1 MSHFEPRPDSLIT
14 SEMLR
19 QDFIPDVDEA
29 LRIIHLDEAATGT
42 DTTIALGTA
51 AVCIAS
57 AGGILALSGL
67 TAPILLPLAGVGLAG
82 ISAWNS
88 RITQRDRQTEAEF
101 LTNYPEILT
110 AVEAKANQ
118 GEELYRVANAFESA
132 YRTYL
137 SGDRPQLKPTV
148 ERTAIPTAP
157 IGENTRVGA
166 IPVQAA
172 VVDEPTPAPE
182 TYPMATR
189 EVSQSD
195 RAALIAKLKQDCPL
209 LIRLVRSH
217 PIRAVGAQRT
227 GKTTLVKRLALLR
240 MVLLPGHRVIA
251 ATPHYEPANPYPT
264 VFKVA
269 GVTTVGKRDYAAIER
284 EWFRMSDLV
293 ESCQTANLTYVWDE
307 FGLFDKAIVDADDD
321 KDKIKRVLTSCLR
334 ETMKFGI
341 YPVFIVHGETAAF
354 LPGSKGLVTVFLN
367 STVRVE
373 TIGEAIEDDM
383 GLETLRP
390 TGRFK
395 VTWLDGETEEGK
407 IPDWLTEQYLLDLIG
422 HRPQLEEDIW
432 EGRQTKTVPT
442 VPTARRRKFRLNAPV
457 ATSTPVAKTLGTRRA
472 EGQLEAGQF
481 TDPSETAESDQGE
494 LAFRAE
500 IKRFLAENPDGAKVK
515 DFVNRARKPVRKTP
529 SDDVK
534 FVLDLMTL
542 ENEIYE
548 VDGTFFLKR
557 N

>member
-1 MSHFEPRPDSLIT
+1 MRHFEPRPDSLIT

-19 QDFIPDVDEA
+19 QDLIPDVDEA
-29 LRIIHLDEAATGT
+29 LRIIHLDETATGT

-101 LTNYPEILT
+101 LTAHPDILS
-110 AVEAKANQ
+110 AVEQKAHQ
-118 GEELYRVANAFESA
+118 GEALHRVANAFESA
-132 YRTYL
+132 YRAYL
-137 SGDRPQLKPTV
+137 SGDRPQLKPTL
-148 ERTAIPTAP
+148 ERAVIPP
-157 IGENTRVGA
+157 ENTHLGA
-166 IPVQAA
+166 IPVQVAA
-172 VVDEPTPAPE
+172 VDEPTPVPE
-182 TYPMATR
+182 TYPMAAR

-195 RAALIAKLKQDCPL
+195 RTALITKLKQDCPL

-251 ATPHYEPANPYPT
+251 ATPHYEPSNPYPN
-264 VFKVA
+264 VFKLA
-269 GVTTVGKRDYAAIER
+269 GFNRGQRDYPAIER
-284 EWFRMSDLV
+284 EWLSLAARV
-293 ESCQTANLTYVWDE
+293 ESCQVGNTTTIWDE
-307 FGLFDKAIVDADDD
+307 FGLYDRVMPLPEKGE
-321 KDKIKRVLTSCLR
+321 DKIKTVLTSCLR
-334 ETMKFGI
+334 ETMKFGE
-341 YPVFIVHGETAAF
+341 YPVFIIHGETAAF

-383 GLETLRP
+383 GLEALRP

-407 IPDWLTEQYLLDLIG
+407 IPDWLTEQYLLGLIGNHSEADGSSDRWEAKGQRTKPITTTTRKKRLKLATPISPRLTAKVSPLPDIPANPAWDLIQSTTPPEKQQALMIG
-422 HRPQLEEDIW
+422 YKWASTRMDGGKPINKADFLE
-432 EGRQTKTVPT
+432 
-442 VPTARRRKFRLNAPV
+442 
-457 ATSTPVAKTLGTRRA
+457 
-472 EGQLEAGQF
+472 
-481 TDPSETAESDQGE
+481 
-494 LAFRAE
+494 
-500 IKRFLAENPDGAKVK
+500 
-515 DFVNRARKPVRKTP
+515 RARKERNCAYLVDHR
-529 SDDVK
+529 DEIWEELQ
-534 FVLDLMTL
+534 VLID
-542 ENEIYE
+542 
-548 VDGTFFLKR
+548 
-557 N
+557 